1 MLGVFYVIPQK
12 ILLPKPHILD
22 INGVWYS
29 SFWSEGPKPKLEHFG
44 LKFCPPAAPLEVLRY
59 PLRSH
64 GAASRGARCITPQCL
79 RSLWDNPFN
88 TLFLFF
94 FLKIQMWKGSRDNIY
109 SLCISALFSI
119 SLYPSPTEAKPAA
132 TTPLRLWT
140 LQITV
145 VQISLHKSPQIRIS
159 DPPILLFGLE
169 SLPLE
174 QLWTEKGNNFWRK
187 KLSVNL
193 ILTVMAFW
201 KGGEGK
207 KS

>member
-1 MLGVFYVIPQK
+1 MLSHKKFYCLNLTFWISMGCGIARFGRRGLNLNLN
-12 ILLPKPHILD
+12 ILVSNFVPLQHPLRFCGTP
-22 INGVWYS
+22 W
-29 SFWSEGPKPKLEHFG
+29 GPMVP
-44 LKFCPPAAPLEVLRY
+44 PLEV
-59 PLRSH
+59 
-64 GAASRGARCITPQCL
+64 RGASPLNVSDLCGTIPL
-79 RSLWDNPFN
+79 
-88 TLFLFF
+88 TLCFYFF
-94 FLKIQMWKGSRDNIY
+94 FKKFR
-109 SLCISALFSI
+109 CERALVITFTRYAFLLF
-119 SLYPSPTEAKPAA
+119 SLYPSPTEAKLAA

>member
-1 MLGVFYVIPQK
+1 MLGVFYVIPPK
-12 ILLPKPHILD
+12 NLLPKSHILD
-22 INGVWYS
+22 SSGLWYS
-29 SFWSEGPKPKLEHFG
+29 SFWSEGPKKHLN
-44 LKFCPPAAPLEVLRY
+44 LKILVSKFVALQH

-64 GAASRGARCITPQCL
+64 GAAHRGARCITPQCL
-79 RSLWDNPFN
+79 RPLWDKPFN
-88 TLFLFF
+88 TLFLIFF
-94 FLKIQMWKGSRDNIY
+94 KKNGKRAFVIIFTRFAFL
-109 SLCISALFSI
+109 LF

>member
-1 MLGVFYVIPQK
+1 MLSHKKFYCLNLTFWISMGCGIARFGRRGLNLNLN
-12 ILLPKPHILD
+12 ILVSNFVPLQHPLRFCGTP
-22 INGVWYS
+22 W
-29 SFWSEGPKPKLEHFG
+29 GPMVP
-44 LKFCPPAAPLEVLRY
+44 PLEV
-59 PLRSH
+59 
-64 GAASRGARCITPQCL
+64 RGASPLNVSDLCGTIPL
-79 RSLWDNPFN
+79 
-88 TLFLFF
+88 TLCFYFF